1 MDISVSLASVSGKGQ
16 GVPKLTLDLAAESQT
31 VARTGVVL
39 AIINVTAAIWVTQ
52 DMTVHDESK
61 SYFIGTGFLE
71 PGGSQLNLTPK
82 GSWKISIPL
91 SPYQLQKIEEKR
103 SGKALFLS
111 VQFFCTA
118 GSRVMP
124 GATAA
129 LGVTASHPYIENI
142 FCPSVGG
149 GTSSDGYCHFR
160 VAQSDWVQN
169 LKELG
174 YGDYVL
180 CEIPLRGVPARVRL
194 KKALT
199 HLEDAWEHFSNGND
213 EETLVS
219 CYKAFEFLAKQVKV
233 KDPND
238 QAFAKILAGVEDE
251 KKRKR
256 LEQLMDYVCRFFA
269 LARHEEGQQPVSFNR
284 KDSEYAVTLAQAS
297 LAYLAKSMSEESKI
311 ASRSLPQSK

>member
-1 MDISVSLASVSGKGQ
+1 MEISVIRYSVKGERQ
-16 GVPKLTLDLAAESQT
+16 GIPKLTLNVDVESQAE
-31 VARTGVVL
+31 VDL
-39 AIINVTAAIWVTQ
+39 AIISVTAAIWVTE
-52 DMTVHDESK
+52 DMTVHNKSK

-71 PGGSQLNLTPK
+71 SNGGQLSLNQK
-82 GSWKISIPL
+82 AFWKIGIPL
-91 SPYQLQKIEEKR
+91 SPYQLHKIEEKR
-103 SGKALFLS
+103 NGKELFLS
-111 VQFFCTA
+111 VEFFCTA
-118 GSRVMP
+118 GIRANGQQP
-124 GATAA
+124 
-129 LGVTASHPYIENI
+129 HIRNI
-142 FCPSVGG
+142 TYPSVGV

-160 VAQSDWVQN
+160 VAQSDWVKN

-180 CEIPLRGVPARVRL
+180 CEIPLRGVPARVGL

-238 QAFAKILAGVEDE
+238 QAFAKILAGIEDE

-269 LARHEEGQQPVSFNR
+269 LARHEEGQEPVSFNR
-284 KDSEYAVTLAQAS
+284 KDCEYAVILAQAS
-297 LAYLAKSMSEESKI
+297 LAYLAKSMSGESKI
-311 ASRSLPQSK
+311 PSRSLPQSK